1 MEQDETVKVYR
12 SRKEE
17 HAQNEVEQLKLEARM
32 KLKQGLSF
40 LRKKSDAVGLTDK
53 VQFAKQAVRKKTEAL
68 KLSEKME

>member
-1 MEQDETVKVYR
+1 
-12 SRKEE
+12 
-17 HAQNEVEQLKLEARM
+17 M

-53 VQFAKQAVRKKTEAL
+53 VQLAKQAVRKKTEAL